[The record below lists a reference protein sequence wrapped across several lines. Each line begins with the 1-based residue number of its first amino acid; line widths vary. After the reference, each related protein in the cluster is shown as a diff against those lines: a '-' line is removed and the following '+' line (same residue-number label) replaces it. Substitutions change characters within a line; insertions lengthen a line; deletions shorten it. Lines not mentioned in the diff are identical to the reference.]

1 MPKKPILSQRVLEQ
15 HTLSRYERERRTHK
29 FVLIGSIVVAVVVV
43 LLIGAAVFQRLVYE
57 PNRAVA
63 AVNGEKIS
71 VAQVQSRMRLE
82 FADLTYTFNQ
92 LASSVQQ
99 IKQGNDPNQSFLLQ
113 FYQQQLQQMASQGSA
128 EQISSKA
135 LDALITD
142 DLVRQEARR
151 RGLTV
156 SQDEIQQEIEK
167 SIGYYRVTLTPFPTY
182 TPATPESTAAATATP
197 LTTSVQLTGTAPL
210 SRTAALTPTA
220 TATPKPT
227 ATPRL
232 QPTSIT
238 LAELQQ
244 GKDRG
249 VQFYTSLGYPA
260 SEFQTTYETNL
271 LTKKVQ
277 DAMAS
282 EAPTMTEQYRFDYL
296 RLNNVQ
302 SATLYA
308 DQLAANSI
316 TFEAAISQANTIT
329 RPEPIGSGAVQG
341 WTSNVAVE
349 SQFGNEVLAALTGGA
364 LNKPSGVITSALSGE
379 FYVVMPLEKAVR
391 PLDAADLSQEQSK
404 AYTDWLA
411 AQKADTNKVQRL
423 VDPLTIVPTDLKN
436 RITQFQSQLAGGS
449 QSAPSSTQ

>member
-15 HTLSRYERERRTHK
+15 HTLSRYERERRTRK
-29 FVLIGSIVVAVVVV
+29 FVVIGSIVVAFVVVA
-43 LLIGAAVFQRLVYE
+43 LIGAALFQRLVYE
-57 PNRAVA
+57 PNRTVAV
-63 AVNGEKIS
+63 VNGEKIS

-99 IKQGNDPNQSFLLQ
+99 IQQGNDPNQSFLLQ
-113 FYQQQLQQMASQGSA
+113 FYQQQLQQMAAQGSA

-135 LDALITD
+135 LDSLITD
-142 DLVRQEARR
+142 DLVRQEAQK

-182 TPATPESTAAATATP
+182 TPVTPAPTATATP
-197 LTTSVQLTGTAPL
+197 LTMSVQLTGTAPL
-210 SRTAALTPTA
+210 TPTG
-220 TATPKPT
+220 TATPEPT
-227 ATPRL
+227 ATPRV

-249 VQFYTSLGYPA
+249 ASFYTSLGYPA
-260 SEFQTTYETNL
+260 SEFQSTYETNL
-271 LTKKVQ
+271 LTKKLQ

-308 DQLAANSI
+308 DQLASGSI
-316 TFEAAISQANTIT
+316 TFQAAISQADAIT
-329 RPEPIGSGAVQG
+329 RPQPIGTGGVND
-341 WTSNVAVE
+341 WTSNIAVE
-349 SQFGNEVLAALTGGA
+349 SQYGNEVLAALASSA
-364 LNKPSGVITSALSGE
+364 LNKPSGVITAALSGE
-379 FYVVMPLEKAVR
+379 YYVVMLREKAVR
-391 PLDAADLSQEQSK
+391 PLDATDLSQEQSK

-423 VDPLTIVPTDLKN
+423 IDPLTVVPTDLKN
-436 RITQFQSQLAGGS
+436 SITQFQSQLAGGGS
-449 QSAPSSTQ
+449 QSAPSSTR